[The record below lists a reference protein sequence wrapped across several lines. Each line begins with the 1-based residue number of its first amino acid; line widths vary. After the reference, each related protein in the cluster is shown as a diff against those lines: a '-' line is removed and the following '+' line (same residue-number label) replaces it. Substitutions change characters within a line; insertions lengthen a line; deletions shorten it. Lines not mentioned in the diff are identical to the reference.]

1 VVEGLEQAV
10 VLVAVVFVMA
20 AVARRFGLLAPILL
34 ILAGLVLSF
43 IPGFPSVAV
52 NPDVI
57 LIGVLPPL
65 LYVAALET
73 SVPAF
78 RVNLRPILLLAVGLV
93 VFTTAAVGLVVHL
106 LLPDVP
112 LAICFALG
120 AVLAPTDAIS
130 ATAIGRKIGLPRRIV
145 TILEGES
152 LVNDASALVL
162 FRVAVAAAVGSTVS
176 AGGVTV
182 DFLLAAGGGLVI
194 GALFAVVIGA
204 LHQRITDPLLDNTLS
219 LLTPFIV
226 VIPAQLAHASGVVAV
241 VVVGLALGHR
251 WPTLMSAASRLQME
265 AFWRV
270 VNFLLEGAVFLVTGL
285 QLRMILR
292 SLQTPTAEVVGIT
305 AAVLGTVIL
314 ARFIWMYPATY
325 LPRFLVPAIRRRDPY
340 PHLNVPTLLAWAGMR
355 GVVTLATALAL
366 PATLAHDR
374 SYPRELFVWLAF
386 AVIVGS
392 LLLQSTT
399 LPMAARLLR
408 IQPDDPTLDLLA
420 EASVQNR
427 ASRAAK
433 KRMEELA
440 EGTPEPVIER
450 LRSLAIHRSNLA
462 WERLGQDG
470 RETPTQAYKRV
481 RREMLEVER
490 EVFRS
495 ARDQGQIAEQV
506 LRRAQRDLD
515 LEESMLERTGD

>member
-20 AVARRFGLLAPILL
+20 AIARRFGLLAPILL

-43 IPGFPSVAV
+43 IPGFPSVAL
-52 NPDVI
+52 NPDVV
-57 LIGVLPPL
+57 LIGILPPL

-78 RVNLRPILLLAVGLV
+78 RVNLRPILLLAIGLV

-120 AVLAPTDAIS
+120 AVVAPTDAIS

-152 LVNDASALVL
+152 LINDASALVL
-162 FRVAVAAAVGSTVS
+162 FRVAVAAAVGSAVS
-176 AGGVTV
+176 AGGVAL
-182 DFLLAAGGGLVI
+182 DFLLAAGGGLAI
-194 GALFAVVIGA
+194 GVVSAMIIGA
-204 LHQRITDPLLDNTLS
+204 LHQRIKDPLLDNTLS

-226 VIPAQLAHASGVVAV
+226 VIPSELLHASGVVAV

-270 VNFLLEGAVFLVTGL
+270 VNFLLEGTVFLVTGL

-305 AAVLGTVIL
+305 AAVFGTVVV
-314 ARFIWMYPATY
+314 ARFVWMYPATY
-325 LPRFLVPAIRRRDPY
+325 LPRLVPRIRRHDPF
-340 PHLNVPTLLAWAGMR
+340 PHPRVPTLLAWAGMR

-366 PATLAHDR
+366 PKTLAHDR
-374 SYPRELFVWLAF
+374 GYPRELFVWLAF

-399 LPMAARLLR
+399 LPAAARLLR
-408 IQPDDPTLDLLA
+408 IQPDDPTQDLLA

-433 KRMEELA
+433 QRMEELA
-440 EGTPEPVIER
+440 GSAPEQVIER
-450 LRSLAIHRSNLA
+450 LRGLAIHRSNLA

-490 EVFRS
+490 EIFRT
-495 ARDQGQIAEQV
+495 ARDRGQIAEQV

-515 LEESMLERTGD
+515 LEESMLERTSD